1 MVGITKIMENAKN
14 TKYEEALKHVKKI
27 RGFHRHV
34 LVYFIINI
42 VIVALGWKLA
52 NFVLTTTPNPEK
64 GFVDWM
70 HINVWSTPVLWGIGL
85 LIHGLYVYR
94 FKFSFF
100 KGWEERKIKEL
111 MDKDSEIEKNK
122 WE

>member
-1 MVGITKIMENAKN
+1 MIMENTKY

-34 LVYFIINI
+34 IVYFIINI

-52 NFVLTTTPNPEK
+52 NFVLNTTPNPEK
-64 GFVDWM
+64 GFIDWM
-70 HINVWSTPVLWGIGL
+70 YLNVWSTPILWGIGL
-85 LIHGLYVYR
+85 IIHGLCVYR

-100 KGWEERKIKEL
+100 KRWEERKIKEI
-111 MDKDSEIEKNK
+111 MDEDNTIESKK